1 MINPITGNR
10 VYFLAYTL
18 VWIMFTLIQTGV
30 EFFVFNTS
38 FEFGF
43 TASVVFNFLFF
54 ILGIAM
60 WFPVR
65 YMSFSEKRILAGLL
79 NHFVLGVVMLFLWI
93 FSGYYIL
100 KFFFGGD
107 LSALGFLDSSMP
119 YRAVI
124 GSLIFIL
131 MIMLYY
137 LMVYSENLKQRIN
150 NEANLKTLVRE
161 AELSALKAQI
171 NPHFLFNS
179 LNSIS
184 SLTMRDPA
192 RARNMIIELSE
203 FLRYSLKHKER
214 EETSLEEEIQ
224 NIAKYLEIEK
234 IRFEGRLIFEMDIP
248 ESCKKL
254 RLPNMI
260 LQPLFEN
267 AIKHGVY
274 ESLEPVTIILK
285 SECNS
290 DFLILT
296 IINNFEPDLAPR
308 KGNGIGLKNIS
319 SRLRLIYG
327 LDGLLS
333 AAGIDGTFKVVLK
346 IPKIESQGK
355 N

>member
-1 MINPITGNR
+1 MVNPITGKK
-10 VYFLAYTL
+10 VYMLAYLL
-18 VWIMFTLIQTGV
+18 VWFMLAIIQTSID
-30 EFFVFNTS
+30 FFVFDTS
-38 FEFGF
+38 FIF
-43 TASVVFNFLFF
+43 AVADSMVFNFLFL
-54 ILGIAM
+54 ILGIVM

-65 YMSFSEKRILAGLL
+65 YMSLTESRAVPALL
-79 NHFVLGVVMLFLWI
+79 NHIFLGIVMLLIWV
-93 FSGYYIL
+93 FSGYLLL
-100 KFFFGGD
+100 KLIIGGD
-107 LSALGFLDSSMP
+107 IYSINFLKDSLPFRS
-119 YRAVI
+119 VI
-124 GSLIFIL
+124 GALVFIL
-131 MIMLYY
+131 MIMIYY

>member
-137 LMVYSENLKQRIN
+137 LMVYSENLKQKIN
-150 NEANLKTLVRE
+150 NEASLKTLIRE

-179 LNSIS
+179 LNSVS

-192 RARNMIIELSE
+192 RARKMIIELSE
-203 FLRYSLKHKER
+203 FLRYSLKHKEK
-214 EETSLEEEIQ
+214 EVTSLEDEIQ
-224 NIAKYLEIEK
+224 NITRYLEIEK
-234 IRFEGRLIFEMDIP
+234 IRFEGRLIFEKDIP
-248 ESCKKL
+248 DDCRSL

-274 ESLEPVTIILK
+274 ESLEPVTIRM
-285 SECNS
+285 ECASNS
-290 DFLILT
+290 GYLVIT
-296 IINNFEPDLAPR
+296 ISNNYDAENVPR
-308 KGNGIGLKNIS
+308 TGAGIGLKNIS
-319 SRLRLIYG
+319 SRLKLIYG
-327 LDGLLS
+327 GDDLLS
-333 AAGIDGTFKVVLK
+333 ISGNEGIFSVKLR
-346 IPKIESQGK
+346 IPEKE
-355 N
+355 

>member
-79 NHFVLGVVMLFLWI
+79 NHFVLGVVMLLLWI

-137 LMVYSENLKQRIN
+137 LMVYSENLKQKIN
-150 NEANLKTLVRE
+150 NEASLKTLIRE

-179 LNSIS
+179 LNSVS

-192 RARNMIIELSE
+192 RARKMIIELSE
-203 FLRYSLKHKER
+203 FLRYSLKHKEK
-214 EETSLEEEIQ
+214 EVTSLEDEIQ
-224 NIAKYLEIEK
+224 NITRYLEIEK
-234 IRFEGRLIFEMDIP
+234 IRFEGRLIFEKDIP
-248 ESCKKL
+248 DDCRSL

-274 ESLEPVTIILK
+274 ESLEPVTIRM
-285 SECNS
+285 ECAFNS
-290 DFLILT
+290 GYLVIT
-296 IINNFEPDLAPR
+296 ISNNYDAENVPR
-308 KGNGIGLKNIS
+308 TGAGIGLKNIS
-319 SRLRLIYG
+319 SRLKLIYG
-327 LDGLLS
+327 GDDLLS
-333 AAGIDGTFKVVLK
+333 ISGNEGIFSVKLR
-346 IPKIESQGK
+346 IPEKE
-355 N
+355 